1 MIQIGKY
8 SMIKSAVAGLTD
20 CQAHDKR
27 KLDFAFNST
36 FTAVNVA
43 KILCKEYGLSI
54 GRLNALTSNAYYTQ
68 RIIDVSEKSPNM
80 PLNNETVN
88 DISGFAAD
96 AA

>member
-1 MIQIGKY
+1 M
-8 SMIKSAVAGLTD
+8 
-20 CQAHDKR
+20 
-27 KLDFAFNST
+27 
-36 FTAVNVA
+36 
-43 KILCKEYGLSI
+43 SI
-54 GRLNALTSNAYYTQ
+54 GRLNALMSNAYYTQ

>member
-43 KILCKEYGLSI
+43 KIIYARNTACQLGDL
-54 GRLNALTSNAYYTQ
+54 
-68 RIIDVSEKSPNM
+68 M
-80 PLNNETVN
+80 H
-88 DISGFAAD
+88 
-96 AA
+96 